1 MSGFVCPHCNTE
13 TEIFAKGGA
22 ELAANKMAIPFLGRI
37 PINLAVREGGDD
49 GKPVVAT
56 RPDLAEAQALIR
68 VAQNVADRVSLANLF
83 AVPRGQKPLVQ
94 LGKKA

>member
-1 MSGFVCPHCNTE
+1 
-13 TEIFAKGGA
+13 
-22 ELAANKMAIPFLGRI
+22 MAVPFLGRV

-49 GKPVVAT
+49 GKPLVAT
-56 RPDLAEAQALIR
+56 RPELPEAQALIK
-68 VAQNVADRVSLANLF
+68 VAQNIADRVALANLL